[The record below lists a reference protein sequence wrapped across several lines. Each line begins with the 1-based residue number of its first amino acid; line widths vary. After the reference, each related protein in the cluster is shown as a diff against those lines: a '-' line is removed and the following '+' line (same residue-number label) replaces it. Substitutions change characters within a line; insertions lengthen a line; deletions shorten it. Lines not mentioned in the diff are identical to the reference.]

1 VELRGIRLGI
11 VDEPLFEIND
21 PAIAAAYDATLER
34 LARAGAELI
43 RFSLPDGEWVTS
55 TLIAVDLPEA
65 ASLHSERVRDRGH
78 QMDADLASLIRS
90 SHLVPGS
97 LVARGHAMRARIQ
110 AAVRGRFE
118 EHRLDALV
126 APSNPV
132 PPVPNDDVGRLHR
145 RADGTLERDGWALGR
160 VVFLANVT
168 GQPALTLPVTDG
180 LPPVGLQLI
189 GRPYGDARV
198 LDIGAAVERMLS
210 A

>member
-1 VELRGIRLGI
+1 M
-11 VDEPLFEIND
+11 
-21 PAIAAAYDATLER
+21 
-34 LARAGAELI
+34 I
-43 RFSLPDGEWVTS
+43 RFSLPEGEWVTS
-55 TLIAVDLPEA
+55 TLIAVDLPDA
-65 ASLHSERVRDRGH
+65 ASLHTERVRDRGH
-78 QMDADLASLIRS
+78 EMDPDLASLIRA

-110 AAVRGRFE
+110 AAVRARFE

-132 PPVPNDDVGRLHR
+132 PPVPNDDVGRQHR

-168 GQPALTLPVTDG
+168 GQPALTLPITDG

-198 LDIGAAVERMLS
+198 LDIGAAVERMLR